1 MERINGE
8 SLRDM
13 LAREVN
19 NDRIIESLAKTV
31 AKMHAA
37 GISHGDLTTGNI
49 MLTDRD
55 EICIID
61 ASMGKLNAEMED
73 LSQDL
78 FLLRES
84 FHGMH
89 ASLTGL
95 WDRFVKNYVLF
106 FPTGKEIVDYLNKID
121 ARRRYV

>member
-1 MERINGE
+1 
-8 SLRDM
+8 
-13 LAREVN
+13 
-19 NDRIIESLAKTV
+19 
-31 AKMHAA
+31 MHEA

-49 MLTDRD
+49 MLTDKK

-61 ASMGKLNAEMED
+61 ASMGKTNAEIED

-84 FHGMH
+84 FYGMH
-89 ASLTGL
+89 ASLTEL
-95 WDRFVKNYVLF
+95 WGGFVKNYLLF
-106 FPTGKEIVDYLNKID
+106 FPSGREIVDYLKKID

>member
-1 MERINGE
+1 M
-8 SLRDM
+8 
-13 LAREVN
+13 
-19 NDRIIESLAKTV
+19 K
-31 AKMHAA
+31 HAA

-95 WDRFVKNYVLF
+95 WDTFVKNYVLF
-106 FPTGKEIVDYLNKID
+106 FLPGKEIVDYLNKID